1 MELAMCRFIRSP
13 ETLSDQVSLAI
24 EAAGGKLMGR
34 LTPPEGA
41 PHMIF
46 LDHVPL
52 LRAVKM
58 AALMADLLDTDVIVQ
73 DPLGIW
79 HEWLVEWARAPLG
92 EAEASAAAGLV
103 PSGNGAAVGEEQ
115 APSGVVLH

>member
-1 MELAMCRFIRSP
+1 MCRFIRSP
-13 ETLSDQVSLAI
+13 EPQADQVLLTIA
-24 EAAGGKLMGR
+24 AAGGKLMAR

-46 LDHVPL
+46 LEHVPL

-79 HEWLVEWARAPLG
+79 HEWLVEWALAPMG
-92 EAEASAAAGLV
+92 EEDESAAAGSV
-103 PSGNGAAVGEEQ
+103 STGSGAATPEEH
-115 APSGVVLH
+115 APTGVILH

>member
-1 MELAMCRFIRSP
+1 MCRFVRSP
-13 ETLSDQVSLAI
+13 DLQADQVSLEI

-34 LTPPEGA
+34 LTPPDGA
-41 PHMIF
+41 PRMIF

-58 AALMADLLDTDVIVQ
+58 AKLMADLLDADVIVV

-79 HEWLVEWARAPLG
+79 HEWLVEWACTPFG
-92 EAEASAAAGLV
+92 EAEEKDRPPYGHLGVRVGVGL
-103 PSGNGAAVGEEQ
+103 GAAVH
-115 APSGVVLH
+115 AAM

>member
-1 MELAMCRFIRSP
+1 MEFAMCRFIRSLEP
-13 ETLSDQVSLAI
+13 HADQVLLTI
-24 EAAGGKLMGR
+24 QAAGGKLMAR

-79 HEWLVEWARAPLG
+79 HEWLVEWALMPIG
-92 EAEASAAAGLV
+92 ERDESVAAG
-103 PSGNGAAVGEEQ
+103 PASTGNGAAASEQ
-115 APSGVVLH
+115 HPPSGVVLH

>member
-1 MELAMCRFIRSP
+1 MCRFIRSRNHHP
-13 ETLSDQVSLAI
+13 DQVSLAI

-41 PHMIF
+41 PRMIF

-58 AALMADLLDTDVIVQ
+58 AKLMADLLDTDVIVS

-79 HEWLVEWARAPLG
+79 HEWLVEWACTPVQETANVVPLPAGVIADISKRSAGVGTRA
-92 EAEASAAAGLV
+92 
-103 PSGNGAAVGEEQ
+103 
-115 APSGVVLH
+115 

>member
-1 MELAMCRFIRSP
+1 MCRFIRSP
-13 ETLSDQVSLAI
+13 EPQADQVLLTIA
-24 EAAGGKLMGR
+24 AAGGKLMAR

-79 HEWLVEWARAPLG
+79 HEWLVEWAQMPIG
-92 EAEASAAAGLV
+92 EDESAAAGSV
-103 PSGNGAAVGEEQ
+103 STGNGAAASEQ
-115 APSGVVLH
+115 HPPSGVVLH

>member
-1 MELAMCRFIRSP
+1 MCRFICTRESQA
-13 ETLSDQVSLAI
+13 DQVLLTV
-24 EAAGGKLMGR
+24 EAAGGKLMAR

-58 AALMADLLDTDVIVQ
+58 AALMADLLDADVIVQ

-79 HEWLVEWARAPLG
+79 HDWLVEWALTPTG
-92 EAEASAAAGLV
+92 EGDESAAAGSV
-103 PSGNGAAVGEEQ
+103 SIGNRG
-115 APSGVVLH
+115 APSEPHPPSRVVLH

>member
-1 MELAMCRFIRSP
+1 MCRFIRRP
-13 ETLSDQVSLAI
+13 EPQADQVLLTI
-24 EAAGGKLMGR
+24 EAAGGKLTAR

-58 AALMADLLDTDVIVQ
+58 AALMADLLDTDVISGWSKPRP
-73 DPLGIW
+73 DAGALR
-79 HEWLVEWARAPLG
+79 WANRGRRSRHSGGLG
-92 EAEASAAAGLV
+92 EADRA
-103 PSGNGAAVGEEQ
+103 
-115 APSGVVLH
+115 